1 MSVFP
6 IQPTLP
12 RAAQGAVKH
21 LNEIELSRRWG
32 ISHRTLQRWR
42 WLLQGPAYL
51 KVGGAI
57 RYRIEDVEAF
67 ETAQLRQAHENEIL
81 GNWR

>member
-1 MSVFP
+1 MSV
-6 IQPTLP
+6 PTASRP
-12 RAAQGAVKH
+12 AAARDTPVKH

-42 WLLQGPAYL
+42 WLRQGPAYL

-67 ETAQLRQAHENEIL
+67 EAAQLRQMPQDEIL
-81 GNWR
+81 GTWR

>member
-1 MSVFP
+1 MPAPATPSGVLVAK
-6 IQPTLP
+6 QL
-12 RAAQGAVKH
+12 KH

-42 WLLQGPAYL
+42 WLKQGPTYL

-67 ETAQLRQAHENEIL
+67 EAAQLRQMHHAEIL
-81 GNWR
+81 GDWR

>member
-1 MSVFP
+1 MP
-6 IQPTLP
+6 
-12 RAAQGAVKH
+12 AAATPSGAFVAKQVKH

-42 WLLQGPAYL
+42 WLKQGPAYL

-67 ETAQLRQAHENEIL
+67 EAAQLRPNSRAEIL
-81 GNWR
+81 GSWR